1 MGRAARR
8 AAAAARLM
16 VAPVHVV
23 GVRHHSP
30 ACARLVRETIAAH
43 RPAHVLIE
51 GPADF
56 SDRIGELL
64 LGHAPPLAIFSYVRD
79 AARTRLS
86 WAPFCDYSPEWLA
99 LTEGHAAG
107 ARVRFIDLPA
117 WHADDTENRYA
128 DAERRYADAT
138 DRLCRTFAVDNVDV
152 LWDHLVEAHPHDG
165 LAERLEAYFD
175 LVRGEADAG
184 PVDTAREEYM
194 ARWVAAAAARDDGPV
209 VVVVGGFHRPA
220 LLARLAGAPGEPG
233 WPESDWPE
241 VPGVPPGTE
250 VGSYLVPYSNRRL
263 DAFTGYASGM
273 PSPGYY
279 QRLWEG
285 GPREAAT
292 GLVADV
298 VTRLRARR
306 QGVSTAD
313 LISARALGEGLAAL
327 RGHEHPSRTDV
338 LDGLVSALVS
348 DALDQPLP
356 WAARGRLA
364 PGAHPVVVE
373 MVAALT
379 GHRVGRLHPDTP
391 APPLVGAVA
400 AELAAHGLD
409 GDRAVRLDLVDPTDL
424 RRSRVLH
431 RLRVLGIPGVE
442 RRSGPAAG
450 RDATAEEQ
458 WRLTDSDR
466 REAMLIEAAAR
477 GGTLPDAAAA
487 TLAERAGDAR
497 DEVGALAGLLYD
509 AALCGLAELA
519 GELTTSVAD
528 GVRAARELGPLGAA
542 LRVALGLWRHDRLL
556 GAAGSA
562 LLGEVVAT
570 ATTRALWLAEGVRGG
585 PGPAE
590 PERLRALAAVRD
602 AVRDGAA
609 VGLTPGPAIG
619 VGGRLAATRD
629 VPPDLRGAGLG
640 LCWALGEP
648 VDAGEAVPRDPTV
661 LGDWLAGLFAVARE
675 EVLDDAGLTPVLD
688 AIVCALTAHDFLVAL
703 PALRQAFEFFPPAER
718 ERFATA
724 LVRRRGGGGSGRGL
738 LRLRADPVLSAEA
751 AAIEEAVEE
760 MLTRAG
766 LVDL

>member
-1 MGRAARR
+1 
-8 AAAAARLM
+8 M

-56 SDRIGELL
+56 SDRIDELL
-64 LGHAPPLAIFSYVRD
+64 LGHTPPLAIFSYVRD
-79 AARTRLS
+79 RTHTRLS
-86 WAPFCDYSPEWLA
+86 WAPLCDYSPEWLA
-99 LTEGHAAG
+99 LTEGRAAG
-107 ARVRFIDLPA
+107 AQVRFIDLPVWTA
-117 WHADDTENRYA
+117 GDDTENRYA
-128 DAERRYADAT
+128 DAERRYAEAT
-138 DRLCRTFAVDNVDV
+138 DRLCATFAVDNVDV
-152 LWDHLVEAHPHDG
+152 LWDHLVEAHPYEG
-165 LAERLEAYFD
+165 LAERLEAYFE

-184 PVDTAREEYM
+184 AADMAREEYM
-194 ARWVAAAAARDDGPV
+194 ARWVAAAAARDEGPV

-220 LLARLAGAPGEPG
+220 LLARLATASADP
-233 WPESDWPE
+233 DWPE
-241 VPGVPPGTE
+241 VPAVPEDTD

-285 GPREAAT
+285 GPRAAAT

-306 QGVSTAD
+306 QIVSTAD

-348 DALDQPLP
+348 DALEQPLP
-356 WAARGRLA
+356 WATRGMLA
-364 PGAHPVVVE
+364 AGAHPVVVE

-379 GHRVGRLHPDTP
+379 GDRIGKLHPGTP

-400 AELAAHGLD
+400 AELAALDLD
-409 GDRAVRLDLVDPTDL
+409 GDRAVRLDLTDTTDL

-431 RLRVLGIPGVE
+431 RLRVLGLPGVE
-442 RRSGPAAG
+442 RKSGPHAG
-450 RDATAEEQ
+450 RDATAEERWQ
-458 WRLTDSDR
+458 LGDSDR
-466 REAMLIEAAAR
+466 REAVLIEAAAR

-487 TLAERAGDAR
+487 TLAQRAANAR

-519 GELTTSVAD
+519 GDLTTSVAA
-528 GVRAARELGPLGAA
+528 GVRGARELGPLGSA

-556 GAAGSA
+556 GTAGSA
-562 LLGEVVAT
+562 LLGEVIST

-585 PGPAE
+585 PTPAE
-590 PERLRALAAVRD
+590 PARLRTMAAVRD
-602 AVRDGAA
+602 AVRDGGAA
-609 VGLTPGPAIG
+609 LGLAAEPAIG
-619 VGGRLAATRD
+619 VGGRLAAARD

-640 LCWALGEP
+640 LCWALGEQ
-648 VDAGEAVPRDPTV
+648 VVAGDAVPRDPTV

-675 EVLDDAGLTPVLD
+675 EVLADAGLTPVLD

-724 LVRRRGGGGSGRGL
+724 LVRLRGGEGTGRGL
-738 LRLRADPVLSAEA
+738 LRLRTDPVLVAEGA
-751 AAIEEAVEE
+751 VLEEAVDE

-766 LVDL
+766 LADL

>member
-1 MGRAARR
+1 
-8 AAAAARLM
+8 M

-51 GPADF
+51 GPVDF

-64 LGHAPPLAIFSYVRD
+64 LGHTPPLAIFSYARD
-79 AARTRLS
+79 ATHTRLS

-117 WHADDTENRYA
+117 WSTEDTENLYA

-138 DRLCRTFAVDNVDV
+138 DRLCATFAVDNVDV
-152 LWDHLVEAHPHDG
+152 LWDHLVEAHPYEG
-165 LAERLEAYFD
+165 LAERLHAYFE

-184 PVDTAREEYM
+184 AVDMAREEYM

-220 LLARLAGAPGEPG
+220 LLARLAAASAGADWPGV
-233 WPESDWPE
+233 PE
-241 VPGVPPGTE
+241 VPPDTE

-285 GPREAAT
+285 GPRAAAT

-306 QGVSTAD
+306 QSVSTAD

-327 RGHEHPSRTDV
+327 RGHEHPARTDV
-338 LDGLVSALVS
+338 LDGLVSSLVS

-356 WAARGRLA
+356 WAKRGQLTA
-364 PGAHPVVVE
+364 GAHPVVVE

-379 GHRVGRLHPDTP
+379 GDRTGRLHPGTP

-400 AELAAHGLD
+400 AELVALGLD
-409 GDRAVRLDLVDPTDL
+409 GGRTVELDLVDATDL

-450 RDATAEEQ
+450 RDSTAVERWQ
-458 WRLTDSDR
+458 LTESDR
-466 REAMLIEAAAR
+466 RESVLIEAAAR

-487 TLAERAGDAR
+487 ILAERAGNAR

-519 GELTTSVAD
+519 GDLTASVAA
-528 GVRAARELGPLGAA
+528 GVRAARELGPLGSA

-556 GAAGSA
+556 GTAGSA

-585 PGPAE
+585 PAPAE
-590 PERLRALAAVRD
+590 PARLRALAAVRD
-602 AVRDGAA
+602 AVRDGGAA
-609 VGLTPGPAIG
+609 LGLAPGPAIG

-640 LCWALGEP
+640 LCWALGDP
-648 VDAGEAVPRDPTV
+648 VVAADAVPRDPTV
-661 LGDWLAGLFAVARE
+661 MGDWLAGLFAVARE
-675 EVLDDAGLTPVLD
+675 EVLEDSGLTPMLD
-688 AIVCALTAHDFLVAL
+688 GIVSSLSAHDFLVAL
-703 PALRQAFEFFPPAER
+703 PALRQAFEFFPPGER

-724 LVRRRGGGGSGRGL
+724 LVRLRGGDGSGRGL
-738 LRLRADPVLSAEA
+738 LRLRTDPVLVAEGA
-751 AAIEEAVEE
+751 VIEEAVDE

-766 LVDL
+766 LADL

>member
-1 MGRAARR
+1 MAAPAPMGA
-8 AAAAARLM
+8 
-16 VAPVHVV
+16 VHVV

-30 ACARLVRETIAAH
+30 ACARLVRETIRAH
-43 RPAHVLIE
+43 RPAHVLVE

-64 LGHAPPLAIFSYVRD
+64 LGHTPPLAIFSYVRD
-79 AARTRLS
+79 AVRTRLS

-99 LTEGHAAG
+99 LREGHDAG
-107 ARVRFIDLPA
+107 AEVRFVDLPA
-117 WHADDTENRYA
+117 WRAADTENVYA

-138 DRLCRTFAVDNVDV
+138 DRLCAAFAVDNVDV
-152 LWDHLVEAHPHDG
+152 LWDHLVEAHPHEG
-165 LAERLEAYFD
+165 LAERLAAYFD

-184 PVDTAREEYM
+184 AEDTAREEYM
-194 ARWVAAAAARDDGPV
+194 ARWVRAAAARGDGPV

-220 LLARLAGAPGEPG
+220 LLARLAAEPG
-233 WPESDWPE
+233 AEPGREPEWPPVPE
-241 VPGVPPGTE
+241 VPPGTE
-250 VGSYLVPYSNRRL
+250 VGSYLVPYSYRRL

-273 PSPGYY
+273 PSPRYY
-279 QRLWEG
+279 QRLWED
-285 GPREAAT
+285 GPRAAAT

-298 VTRLRARR
+298 VARLRARR
-306 QGVSTAD
+306 QPVSTAD

-327 RGHEHPSRTDV
+327 RGHEHPARTDV

-356 WAARGRLA
+356 WSRRGTLV

-379 GHRVGRLHPDTP
+379 GDRTGRLHPATP

-400 AELAAHGLD
+400 AELAALGLD
-409 GDRAVRLDLVDPTDL
+409 GDRTVRLDLTDPTDL

-431 RLRVLGIPGVE
+431 RLRVLGVPGVE
-442 RRSGPAAG
+442 RRSGPTAG
-450 RDATAEEQ
+450 RDATSAEH

-466 REAMLIEAAAR
+466 RETALIEAAAR
-477 GGTLPDAAAA
+477 GGDLADAAAA
-487 TLAERAGDAR
+487 ALAERAGTTPD
-497 DEVGALAGLLYD
+497 DVGALAGLLYD

-519 GELTTSVAD
+519 GDLTESVAE
-528 GVRAARELGPLGAA
+528 GVLAARELSRLGAA

-556 GAAGSA
+556 GAAGST
-562 LLGEVVAT
+562 LLGEVVTT

-585 PGPAE
+585 AVPAE
-590 PERLRALAAVRD
+590 PARLLALAAVRD
-602 AVRDGAA
+602 AVRDGGAA
-609 VGLTPGPAIG
+609 LGLDPGVATG
-619 VGGRLAATRD
+619 VGGRLAAAPD

-648 VDAGEAVPRDPTV
+648 VAAADAVPRAPAV

-675 EVLDDAGLTPVLD
+675 EVLEDTGLTAVLD
-688 AIVCALTAHDFLVAL
+688 EVVGALSAHDFLVAL

-724 LVRRRGGGGSGRGL
+724 LVRRRGGAGSGRGL
-738 LRLRADPVLSAEA
+738 LRLRVDPVRVAEGA
-751 AAIEEAVEE
+751 VIEEAVDE

-766 LVDL
+766 LANL

>member
-1 MGRAARR
+1 MA
-8 AAAAARLM
+8 
-16 VAPVHVV
+16 APVHVV

-64 LGHAPPLAIFSYVRD
+64 LGHTPPVAIFSYVRG
-79 AARTRLS
+79 AGGTRLS
-86 WAPFCDYSPEWLA
+86 WAPFCDYSPEWIA
-99 LTEGHAAG
+99 LTEGRAAG
-107 ARVRFIDLPA
+107 AEVRFIDLPA
-117 WHADDTENRYA
+117 WRATDTENVYA

-138 DRLCRTFAVDNVDV
+138 EQLCRALSVDNVDV
-152 LWDHLVEAHPHDG
+152 LWDHLVEAHPYDG
-165 LAERLEAYFD
+165 LAERLTAYFD

-184 PVDTAREEYM
+184 AEDTAREEYM

-220 LLARLAGAPGEPG
+220 LVARLATATEDPE
-233 WPESDWPE
+233 WPPVPDVPE
-241 VPGVPPGTE
+241 GTE
-250 VGSYLVPYSNRRL
+250 VGSYLVPYSNRKL

-279 QRLWEG
+279 QRLWES
-285 GPREAAT
+285 GPKEAAT

-306 QGVSTAD
+306 QAVSTAH
-313 LISARALGEGLAAL
+313 LISAKALSEGLAAL
-327 RGHEHPSRTDV
+327 RGHPHPARTDV

-356 WAARGRLA
+356 WSARGPLR

-379 GHRVGRLHPDTP
+379 GDRTGRLHQDTP

-400 AELAAHGLD
+400 AELAALGLD
-409 GDRAVRLDLVDPTDL
+409 GDRDVRLDLTDATDL

-431 RLRVLGIPGVE
+431 RLRVLWIPGVE
-442 RRSGPAAG
+442 RRSGPSAG
-450 RDATAEEQ
+450 RDATSAERWQLTTAEQ
-458 WRLTDSDR
+458 
-466 REAMLIEAAAR
+466 REPALIEAAAL
-477 GGTLPDAAAA
+477 GGTLSDAAAA
-487 TLAERAGDAR
+487 TLATRAGHR
-497 DEVGALAGLLYD
+497 HEVGALAGLLYD
-509 AALCGLAELA
+509 AALCGLADLA
-519 GELTTSVAD
+519 GDLTTRVAA
-528 GVRAARELGPLGAA
+528 GVRSARELGPLGAA

-556 GAAGSA
+556 GTAGSA
-562 LLGEVVAT
+562 LLGTVVTT
-570 ATTRALWLAEGVRGG
+570 ATTRALWLAEGIHGG
-585 PGPAE
+585 AVPAE
-590 PERLRALAAVRD
+590 PARLRALAAVRD
-602 AVRDGAA
+602 AVRDGGAA
-609 VGLTPGPAIG
+609 LDLDAEIAIG
-619 VGGRLAATRD
+619 VGGRLAANQD

-640 LCWALGEP
+640 LCWALGAP
-648 VDAGEAVPRDPTV
+648 VAPSHAVPRAPGV

-675 EVLDDAGLTPVLD
+675 EVLDDDGLTSVLD
-688 AIVCALTAHDFLVAL
+688 ELVSALTAHDFLVAL

-724 LVRRRGGGGSGRGL
+724 LVARRGGAGSGRGL
-738 LRLRADPVLSAEA
+738 LRVRADPVLVAGG
-751 AAIEEAVEE
+751 AAIEEAVDE

-766 LVDL
+766 LAGL

>member
-1 MGRAARR
+1 MT
-8 AAAAARLM
+8 
-16 VAPVHVV
+16 APVHVV

-30 ACARLVRETIAAH
+30 ACARLVRETIRAH
-43 RPAHVLIE
+43 RPAHVLVE

-64 LGHAPPLAIFSYVRD
+64 LGHTPPLAIFGYVRD
-79 AARTRLS
+79 ARRTRLS

-99 LTEGHAAG
+99 LNEGHAAG
-107 ARVRFIDLPA
+107 AQVRFIDLPA
-117 WHADDTENRYA
+117 WRATGTEDATEDATENVYA

-138 DRLCRTFAVDNVDV
+138 GRLCAAFAVDNVDV
-152 LWDHLVEAHPHDG
+152 LWDHLVEAHPDEG
-165 LAERLEAYFD
+165 LAERLAAYFD

-184 PVDTAREEYM
+184 AEDTAREEYM
-194 ARWVAAAAARDDGPV
+194 ARWVRAAAARGDGPV

-220 LLARLAGAPGEPG
+220 LLARLAAGPGGDPE
-233 WPESDWPE
+233 WPPVPE
-241 VPGVPPGTE
+241 VPPGTE
-250 VGSYLVPYSNRRL
+250 VGSYLVPYSYRRL

-285 GPREAAT
+285 GPRAAAT

-298 VTRLRARR
+298 VARLRARR
-306 QGVSTAD
+306 QPVSTAD
-313 LISARALGEGLAAL
+313 LISARALGDGLASL
-327 RGHEHPSRTDV
+327 RGHDHPARTDV

-348 DALDQPLP
+348 DALDQRLP
-356 WAARGRLA
+356 WTARGPLVA
-364 PGAHPVVVE
+364 GAHPVVVE

-379 GHRVGRLHPDTP
+379 GDRAGRLHPATP
-391 APPLVGAVA
+391 VPPLVGAVA
-400 AELAAHGLD
+400 AELAALGLD
-409 GDRAVRLDLVDPTDL
+409 GDRTVRLDLTAAADL

-450 RDATAEEQ
+450 RDATAAEH
-458 WRLTDSDR
+458 WRLTESDQ
-466 REAMLIEAAAR
+466 REAVLIEAAAR

-487 TLAERAGDAR
+487 ALAESAETVR
-497 DEVGALAGLLYD
+497 DDVGALAGLLYD

-519 GELTTSVAD
+519 GDLTEGVAA
-528 GVRAARELGPLGAA
+528 GVLAARELGRLGAA

-556 GAAGSA
+556 GTAGSP
-562 LLGEVVAT
+562 LLGEVVTT

-585 PGPAE
+585 AGPAE
-590 PERLRALAAVRD
+590 PARLLALAAVRD
-602 AVRDGAA
+602 AVRDGGAA
-609 VGLTPGPAIG
+609 LALDPAMAIG
-619 VGGRLAATRD
+619 VGGRLAATPH

-640 LCWALGEP
+640 LCWSLGEP
-648 VDAGEAVPRDPTV
+648 VAAADAVPRAPDV

-675 EVLDDAGLTPVLD
+675 EVLEDTGLTSVLD
-688 AIVCALTAHDFLVAL
+688 EVVCALSAHGFLVAL

-724 LVRRRGGGGSGRGL
+724 LVRRRGGAGSGRGL
-738 LRLRADPVLSAEA
+738 LRVRADPVRLAEG
-751 AAIEEAVEE
+751 AAIEEAVDE

-766 LVDL
+766 LADL